1 MGKGFIALTR
11 GGSTVV
17 EHLPQHPKDLSQTAA
32 AGSGGSTVVEH
43 EPLNPKVEGLR
54 PTAMT

>member
-1 MGKGFIALTR
+1 M
-11 GGSTVV
+11 V

-32 AGSGGSTVVEH
+32 AGSSSSTVVEH
-43 EPLNPKVEGLR
+43 EPIYNKVEGLR

>member
-1 MGKGFIALTR
+1 MGKGFIALAR

-17 EHLPQHPKDLSQTAA
+17 EHLPQHPKDFSQIAA
-32 AGSGGSTVVEH
+32 AGSSGSTVVEH
-43 EPLNPKVEGLR
+43 EPIYHKVEGLR